1 MKGKSLKLLL
11 MGRVPREYPS
21 YINILGA
28 QPAMMAPSETDGE
41 TQYKLSDLAKVPTD
55 DAANSM
61 GEGLIDRDVDTRP
74 VNMKKKKNNKSSK
87 KTKVNPYAEK
97 TVKETTIALTFGWR
111 KIVGIFRWIFLKTPP
126 KGSRRKLRGQNG
138 SGRLMR
144 RLKRDK
150 KDLSIV
156 LPAFRRAFWKGSN
169 PPTKKPP
176 VTTTEC
182 VEFCYD
188 KDVTLVNDFDAFGN
202 QIPQIKR
209 GVRLIPKATARS
221 NLLILENQLALQKAK
236 AKLAEEKLTIK
247 AKDAEFENIKKEV
260 LEKAKEVVAKRNHH
274 YRECKQAKQRATDL
288 EEIYCLSDHQA
299 VGERED
305 RGS

>member
-11 MGRVPREYPS
+11 MGRVLREYPS

-28 QPAMMAPSETDGE
+28 QPAMMASSETDGE
-41 TQYKLSDLAKVPTD
+41 TEYKLSDLAKVPTD

-87 KTKVNPYAEK
+87 KTKVDIPKNPSEGEQKK
-97 TVKETTIALTFGWR
+97 TSGTKRKWSSDETPKKR
-111 KIVGIFRWIFLKTPP
+111 Q
-126 KGSRRKLRGQNG
+126 KGSVDRV
-138 SGRLMR
+138 
-144 RLKRDK
+144 
-150 KDLSIV
+150 V
-156 LPAFRRAFWKGSN
+156 LPAFRHAFWKGSN

-188 KDVTLVNDFDAFGN
+188 KDVTLVNDFDACGN

-247 AKDAEFENIKKEV
+247 AKDTEFENIKKEV

-274 YRECKQAKQRATDL
+274 YRECKQVSKGPPILRKYTARATIKRL
-288 EEIYCLSDHQA
+288 EKEKIEEA
-299 VGERED
+299 ERMKKEPC
-305 RGS
+305 SA

>member
-1 MKGKSLKLLL
+1 MFFLCVSVDWASNIPCAVMKGKSLKLLL
-11 MGRVPREYPS
+11 MGRVLREYPS

-28 QPAMMAPSETDGE
+28 QPAMMASSETDGE
-41 TQYKLSDLAKVPTD
+41 TEYKLSDLAKVPTD

-87 KTKVNPYAEK
+87 KTKVNPSAEK

-150 KDLSIV
+150 RDLSIG
-156 LPAFRRAFWKGSN
+156 LPAF
-169 PPTKKPP
+169 
-176 VTTTEC
+176 C
-182 VEFCYD
+182 HM
-188 KDVTLVNDFDAFGN
+188 L
-202 QIPQIKR
+202 
-209 GVRLIPKATARS
+209 
-221 NLLILENQLALQKAK
+221 
-236 AKLAEEKLTIK
+236 
-247 AKDAEFENIKKEV
+247 
-260 LEKAKEVVAKRNHH
+260 
-274 YRECKQAKQRATDL
+274 
-288 EEIYCLSDHQA
+288 
-299 VGERED
+299 
-305 RGS
+305 